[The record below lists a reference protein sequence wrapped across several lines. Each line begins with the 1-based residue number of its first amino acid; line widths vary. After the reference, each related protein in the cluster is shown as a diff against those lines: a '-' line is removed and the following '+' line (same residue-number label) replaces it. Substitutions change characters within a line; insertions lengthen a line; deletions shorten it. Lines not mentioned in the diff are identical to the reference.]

1 MDTLLSSRGDGPALT
16 CFIRYTSPFSS
27 IWKGIFYFEWVDFV
41 DPGLVTGLVP
51 KIVAYTA
58 EKMKELIRVDVT
70 DRKRA
75 TPRLQD

>member
-1 MDTLLSSRGDGPALT
+1 
-16 CFIRYTSPFSS
+16 
-27 IWKGIFYFEWVDFV
+27 VDFV

-75 TPRLQD
+75 TPRLQGKPECLV